1 MALNKKIVTKVK
13 EKTSD
18 DSVFGK
24 QLQLLLTRIE
34 NGNQPKRE
42 IEKILKEIR

>member
-13 EKTSD
+13 EKTSE
-18 DSVFGK
+18 DSSLGK

-42 IEKILKEIR
+42 IEKIIKEIR

>member
-18 DSVFGK
+18 DSTFR
-24 QLQLLLTRIE
+24 QHLLLLLTRIE

-42 IEKILKEIR
+42 IEKIIKEIR